1 MTLYDVTI
9 EELRHIVTT
18 SAATPN
24 TIYVKIIASG
34 SGGSGGGGGTSLLT
48 GATAPNTATGADG
61 NWYVQKL
68 SNGHGRLWGPKA
80 SSVWPSEY
88 VPMTEATRYVHT
100 QGSAATTW
108 TITHTLGGRPSVTVV
123 DSTGTTVVG
132 DVQYNSDTQV
142 TVTFSAAFSGSAY
155 LT

>member
-1 MTLYDVTI
+1 MTTYNVTV
-9 EELRHIVTT
+9 EELRNIVTT

-24 TIYVKIIASG
+24 TIYVKILATAG
-34 SGGSGGGGGTSLLT
+34 GGSGTLLLT
-48 GATAPNTATGADG
+48 GPGAPNALTGADG
-61 NWYVQKL
+61 NWYVQKM
-68 SNGHGRLWGPKA
+68 SNGHGRFWGPKA
-80 SSVWPSEY
+80 SGTWPSDY
-88 VPMTEATRYVHT
+88 ITLTEATRHVHA
-100 QGSAATTW
+100 QGSAQTTW

>member
-1 MTLYDVTI
+1 MTIYNVTV
-9 EELRHIVTT
+9 EELRNVVTT

-24 TIYVKIIASG
+24 TIYVKIIASA
-34 SGGSGGGGGTSLLT
+34 GGGGGGGGTSLLA
-48 GATAPNTATGADG
+48 GATVPNTATGADG
-61 NWYVQKL
+61 NWYVQKM
-68 SNGHGRLWGPKA
+68 SNGHGRLYGPKA

-88 VPMTEATRYVHT
+88 VALTEATRHVHT

-108 TITHTLGGRPSVTVV
+108 TITHTLGGRPSITVV
-123 DSTGTTVVG
+123 DSTGTVVVG

-142 TVTFSAAFSGSAY
+142 TLTFSAAFSGSAY

>member
-1 MTLYDVTI
+1 MTVYNVTV
-9 EELRHIVTT
+9 EEIRNVVTT
-18 SAATPN
+18 SASTPN
-24 TIYVKIIASG
+24 TIYVKIIASA
-34 SGGSGGGGGTSLLT
+34 GGGGGGGGSTLLT
-48 GATAPNTATGADG
+48 GSAAPNTATGIDG
-61 NWYVQKL
+61 NWYVQKM
-68 SNGHGRLWGPKA
+68 SNGHGRFWGPKA

-88 VPMTEATRYVHT
+88 VSLTEATRHTHT